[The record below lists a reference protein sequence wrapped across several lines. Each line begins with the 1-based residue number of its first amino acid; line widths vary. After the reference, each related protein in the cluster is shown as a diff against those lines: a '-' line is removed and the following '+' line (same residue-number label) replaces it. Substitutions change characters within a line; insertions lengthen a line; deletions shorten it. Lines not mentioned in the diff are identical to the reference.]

1 MQRRGVFAFFCL
13 RGYTKLGY
21 ADPEATCEAGGPSG
35 MTIKTADEFFAV
47 LEKSRLLEAKQ
58 LVEARRVAAE
68 VENPEDATAV
78 AKALARQGLISH
90 WQAGLLLA
98 GRTLFFMGKYKLIR
112 KLGRAGGGS
121 VFLGQ
126 HVTMNRRV
134 ALKFI
139 SRQMGKDRDSLDRF
153 LAEARAIATLDH
165 PNIVRAYSVDNE
177 GDRYYLVME
186 YIDGLDLQQ
195 LVEREGRLDC
205 GLAADYIRQAAEG
218 LAHAHA
224 HNMVHGAVRPCHLL
238 VSRQG
243 VVKIRDV
250 GLSRLVEGDGGGP
263 RPEQGAAGPAGY
275 LAPEQAGGGGE
286 VDCRSDI
293 YGLGCTLYLLLT
305 GHAPSAEAASAER
318 GGQRQSQLSG
328 DIRRQ
333 RPDAPAPLADL
344 CAKMMAAR
352 PANRPQSAAEVSHA
366 LEPWA
371 AASGPKEVVVVNAP
385 AEEEEA
391 AGAEVDFAGDPWWN
405 SLAVAPTRAGTSPRK
420 SGPVRAV
427 KAAPAAKPAAKT
439 AAKAAAKDLP
449 AKMPGKSPGWLGTPR
464 RKLIVLGGLALI
476 VALAVGG
483 AVMMLLSGPSQPGAV
498 TQKSPHTDKEK
509 TAATTA
515 TPAET
520 APPKTAPPKTTKE
533 VFPDIQVGAVT
544 TDHGKGA
551 GGPGPAGQP
560 AAATAEAKQPPK
572 TATATRLQPRP
583 QLPRRSPRRR
593 RRRRPSPP
601 RLLRRIR
608 KIPWAT

>member
-344 CAKMMAAR
+344 CAKMMAAPTGESPPVGR
-352 PANRPQSAAEVSHA
+352 GGQSC
-366 LEPWA
+366 
-371 AASGPKEVVVVNAP
+371 
-385 AEEEEA
+385 
-391 AGAEVDFAGDPWWN
+391 
-405 SLAVAPTRAGTSPRK
+405 
-420 SGPVRAV
+420 
-427 KAAPAAKPAAKT
+427 
-439 AAKAAAKDLP
+439 
-449 AKMPGKSPGWLGTPR
+449 LG
-464 RKLIVLGGLALI
+464 
-476 VALAVGG
+476 AVGG
-483 AVMMLLSGPSQPGAV
+483 GQRAEGGRGSQCTGGGRRSGRGGSGLRRRSVVEFAGGRA
-498 TQKSPHTDKEK
+498 HACRNF
-509 TAATTA
+509 AAEERT
-515 TPAET
+515 
-520 APPKTAPPKTTKE
+520 
-533 VFPDIQVGAVT
+533 
-544 TDHGKGA
+544 GA
-551 GGPGPAGQP
+551 GGQGGAGRQAGRQDRGQGRRQGPARQD
-560 AAATAEAKQPPK
+560 A
-572 TATATRLQPRP
+572 R
-583 QLPRRSPRRR
+583 
-593 RRRRPSPP
+593 
-601 RLLRRIR
+601 
-608 KIPWAT
+608 

>member
-1 MQRRGVFAFFCL
+1 MFAFFCL

-112 KLGRAGGGS
+112 KLGRAGGGN

-263 RPEQGAAGPAGY
+263 RPEQARRAPPAT
-275 LAPEQAGGGGE
+275 
-286 VDCRSDI
+286 C
-293 YGLGCTLYLLLT
+293 
-305 GHAPSAEAASAER
+305 
-318 GGQRQSQLSG
+318 
-328 DIRRQ
+328 
-333 RPDAPAPLADL
+333 
-344 CAKMMAAR
+344 
-352 PANRPQSAAEVSHA
+352 
-366 LEPWA
+366 
-371 AASGPKEVVVVNAP
+371 
-385 AEEEEA
+385 
-391 AGAEVDFAGDPWWN
+391 
-405 SLAVAPTRAGTSPRK
+405 AGT
-420 SGPVRAV
+420 G
-427 KAAPAAKPAAKT
+427 
-439 AAKAAAKDLP
+439 
-449 AKMPGKSPGWLGTPR
+449 
-464 RKLIVLGGLALI
+464 
-476 VALAVGG
+476 
-483 AVMMLLSGPSQPGAV
+483 
-498 TQKSPHTDKEK
+498 
-509 TAATTA
+509 
-515 TPAET
+515 
-520 APPKTAPPKTTKE
+520 
-533 VFPDIQVGAVT
+533 
-544 TDHGKGA
+544 
-551 GGPGPAGQP
+551 
-560 AAATAEAKQPPK
+560 
-572 TATATRLQPRP
+572 
-583 QLPRRSPRRR
+583 RRR
-593 RRRRPSPP
+593 RRSRLPQRHLRIGLHLVSSLDRPCAVCRGSVGRARRPAPVTT
-601 RLLRRIR
+601 LRRY
-608 KIPWAT
+608 PPAATRCARPTGRPLAPR